1 MKMMKIDILMLVVML
16 AMVTVNSASKYQTD
30 DFSPSSSKIEP
41 IEMGTKENKKR
52 LILFEKL
59 VEELID
65 VERIAEEIKFIKKMR
80 GLEQKNEIS
89 ENDFLDKLQN
99 DRLKRRTFFI
109 GKRSV
114 D

>member
-41 IEMGTKENKKR
+41 MGTKENKKR